1 MKKSLTI
8 SSFLAVVTL
17 FIVLLFASFKL
28 PDYKNTKATTGG
40 LLTFTVRTV
49 TDNGTYSPKHVL
61 AIWVEDANGFVK
73 TRKAMANQ
81 RKQYLYTWK
90 AASNYNVVDAI
101 TGSTLTSH
109 QTHTV
114 EWNCTDLSGNIVP
127 DGDYTVWVEFTG
139 KHAQGPLY
147 NLTFTK
153 GPNTQSFSP
162 ADQTYFKD
170 IQLDFIPYVAEFTSD
185 VTDICQGEIVTF
197 TDQSVGATSWSWN
210 FGAGASPASAITM
223 GPHTVTYST
232 PGPKSVSLTIN
243 GSVTETKQNMIS
255 VNATPT
261 AEFSFSGIE
270 YTVEFLN
277 GSVNA
282 TSYLWDFGDG
292 NTSSENNPS
301 HTYASAGTYIVS
313 LIATYIDC
321 NDLITHEVSLP
332 MVGFNNQ
339 LINNNEAVSIFPNP
353 SAGLIS
359 IRMNEQAPGTV
370 SVTVF
375 NTLGKI
381 IHESTTS
388 NLTENHT
395 INLDLSNQPK
405 GIYYIKIGSN
415 NLKANKKIMLY

>member
-1 MKKSLTI
+1 MKKSLSI
-8 SSFLAVVTL
+8 SSCLAVVTL

-61 AIWVEDANGFVK
+61 AIWVEDADGFVK

-101 TGSTLTSH
+101 TGSTITSH

-147 NLTFTK
+147 NITFAK
-153 GPNTQSFSP
+153 GPNAQSFSP

-185 VTDICQGEIVTF
+185 LTDICQGEIVIF

-255 VNATPT
+255 VNAAPT

-277 GSVNA
+277 GSVNS

-292 NTSSENNPS
+292 NTSTENNPS
-301 HTYASAGTYIVS
+301 HTYTSTGTYIVS
-313 LIATYIDC
+313 LTAAYMDC

-332 MVGFNNQ
+332 MVGINNQ
-339 LINNNEAVSIFPNP
+339 LLENNEAFTIFPNP
-353 SAGLIS
+353 SDGLIT
-359 IRMNEQAPGTV
+359 IRMTDQAHGTV

-405 GIYYIKIGSN
+405 GIYYIKIGSI

>member
-1 MKKSLTI
+1 MKKSLSI
-8 SSFLAVVTL
+8 SSCLAVVTL

-61 AIWVEDANGFVK
+61 AIWVEDADGFVK

-90 AASNYNVVDAI
+90 AASNYNVV
-101 TGSTLTSH
+101 
-109 QTHTV
+109 
-114 EWNCTDLSGNIVP
+114 NCTDLSGNIVP

-147 NLTFTK
+147 NITFAK
-153 GPNTQSFSP
+153 GPNAQSFSP

-185 VTDICQGEIVTF
+185 LTDICQGEIVIF

-255 VNATPT
+255 VNAAPT

-277 GSVNA
+277 GSVNS

-292 NTSSENNPS
+292 NTSTENNPS
-301 HTYASAGTYIVS
+301 HTYTSTGTYIVS
-313 LIATYIDC
+313 LTAAYMDC

-332 MVGFNNQ
+332 MVGINNQ
-339 LINNNEAVSIFPNP
+339 LLENNEAFTIFPNP
-353 SAGLIS
+353 SDGLIT
-359 IRMNEQAPGTV
+359 IRMTDQAHGTV

>member
-8 SSFLAVVTL
+8 SSFLVIVTL
-17 FIVLLFASFKL
+17 FIVFLFASFTV
-28 PDYKNTKATTGG
+28 PDYKITKATTGG
-40 LLTFTVRTV
+40 LLTFTIRTV

-101 TGSTLTSH
+101 TGPTLTSH

-114 EWNCTDLSGNIVP
+114 AWNCTDLLGNIVP

-147 NLTFTK
+147 NITFAK
-153 GPNTQSFSP
+153 GPNAQSFSP

-210 FGAGASPASAITM
+210 FGAGASPASAITA
-223 GPHTVTYST
+223 GPHNVTYFT

-255 VNATPT
+255 VNASPT

-270 YTVEFLN
+270 YSVEFLN
-277 GSVNA
+277 GSGNA

-292 NTSSENNPS
+292 NTNTENNPS
-301 HTYASAGTYIVS
+301 HTYASSGTYIVM
-313 LIATYIDC
+313 LTATYMDC
-321 NDLITHEVSLP
+321 NDIITHEVSLP
-332 MVGFNNQ
+332 MVGTNDQ
-339 LINNNEAVSIFPNP
+339 LINNNEAVTMFPNP

-359 IRMNEQAPGTV
+359 IRMTEQAPGTV

-388 NLTENHT
+388 YQTENQT
-395 INLDLSNQPK
+395 INLDLSNHPK
-405 GIYYIKIGSN
+405 GIYFIKIGSN

>member
-1 MKKSLTI
+1 MKKSFTI
-8 SSFLAVVTL
+8 SSVLALVTL
-17 FIVLLFASFKL
+17 FIVLLFANFTVPES
-28 PDYKNTKATTGG
+28 KNTKATTGG

-101 TGSTLTSH
+101 TGPTLTTH

-114 EWNCTDLSGNIVP
+114 TWNCTDLLGNIVP

-147 NLTFTK
+147 NITFAK
-153 GPNTQSFSP
+153 GPNAQSFSP
-162 ADQTYFKD
+162 ADETYFKD

-185 VTDICQGEIVTF
+185 VTDICQGEYITF
-197 TDQSVGATSWSWN
+197 TDQSINATSWSWN
-210 FGAGASPASAITM
+210 FGAGASPASAITE

-243 GSVTETKQNMIS
+243 GSITETKQNMIT
-255 VNATPT
+255 VNAAPT

-277 GSVNA
+277 GSANA

-292 NTSSENNPS
+292 NTSTENNPS
-301 HTYASAGTYIVS
+301 HTYTNAGTYIVS
-313 LIATYIDC
+313 LTANYMDC

-332 MVGFNNQ
+332 MVGIKNQ
-339 LINNNEAVSIFPNP
+339 YINNNEAVTIFPNP

-359 IRMNEQAPGTV
+359 IRMTEQIPGTM
-370 SVTVF
+370 SLTVF

-388 NLTENHT
+388 NLTENQT
-395 INLDLSNQPK
+395 INLDLSNHPK
-405 GIYYIKIGSN
+405 GIYYIKMGSN
-415 NLKANKKIMLY
+415 NLTANKKIMLY